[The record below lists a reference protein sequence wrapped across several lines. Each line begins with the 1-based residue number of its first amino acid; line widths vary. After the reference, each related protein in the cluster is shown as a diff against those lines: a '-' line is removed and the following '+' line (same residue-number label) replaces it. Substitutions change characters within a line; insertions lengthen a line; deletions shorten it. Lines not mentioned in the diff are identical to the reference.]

1 MLKECSTIIV
11 WGHCVC
17 VVLLETVEQLV
28 ISYFAYSIK
37 STCVMWRTVS
47 FPFIIVIIYINDH
60 ATTVVIYGQ
69 FSTPISPF
77 RPEWHLPPTPSCIY
91 EKYKNLLWVR
101 RAKFGYIMYWENP
114 LDCFYSWIYR
124 SGKASVKGGSSPP
137 AGKKAPLIRRAEDQ
151 RSSSTK
157 RREPSPPTRKAPPA
171 SKSGQPPVRK
181 RSLTPVGRNSSGHRR
196 RSQTPP
202 HSSGGKN
209 KPTSSS
215 RSSLSVKQPGT
226 VVCSCSM

>member
-1 MLKECSTIIV
+1 M
-11 WGHCVC
+11 W
-17 VVLLETVEQLV
+17 LLLWF
-28 ISYFAYSIK
+28 I
-37 STCVMWRTVS
+37 VS
-47 FPFIIVIIYINDH
+47 FQLRYPHSDQNDTCRELH
-60 ATTVVIYGQ
+60 PVSMRNTKI
-69 FSTPISPF
+69 
-77 RPEWHLPPTPSCIY
+77 
-91 EKYKNLLWVR
+91 LLWVR

-226 VVCSCSM
+226 VVCFCSV